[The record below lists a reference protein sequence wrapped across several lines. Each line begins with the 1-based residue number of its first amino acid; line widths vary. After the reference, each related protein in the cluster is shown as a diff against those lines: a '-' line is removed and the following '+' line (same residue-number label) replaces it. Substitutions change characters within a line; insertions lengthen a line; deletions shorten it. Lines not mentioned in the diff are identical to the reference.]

1 MMLMSTLDV
10 SNEDFLGG
18 GSNRFH
24 GASTTGVSNF
34 GTISSSGGDVVLL
47 GGFVNNE
54 GQIGALNGTV
64 AIGSGGDIILQE
76 GAGSKISVRG
86 SSDYTGTGINNS
98 GTIQGAAAEM
108 KAHGNVYALA
118 INNGGAI
125 RATGAD
131 RSNGRVR
138 LMASGGSSNINL
150 GGTSSIYAAAGQD
163 GGSIE
168 VASEQGD
175 VTIGGTV
182 DASGSRDGGSISV
195 VGNTVTQAA
204 NAVVDASGGEA
215 AGSVAIDAVE
225 TVAISGAVRAESAD
239 GTGGN
244 VTVTGRSVLIND
256 NAELSVNGSTAGGTV
271 LIGGDFQGDDR
282 AGLREADTTTVAA
295 GARITADSTGIGNAG
310 TAIVW
315 ANDDTIFH
323 GEISASARGISGNGG
338 LVEVSGRRYLFHDGV
353 ASASAVNGSS
363 GTVLFDPG
371 SIVVGDASGTPPP
384 GTSFVTI
391 ASINNTLQGGTNVLL
406 VTSSGSIIFNSLGGG
421 GFDDTAASGS
431 ANNRHTAIQWTN
443 SNASFGAFASGSVIV
458 NNHIRTSGAGSISL
472 LGGWTGQ
479 ENDAIISAT
488 MGRVVT
494 GGNPDVTNLIGGGPQ
509 AAWDAYVAQ
518 GAFGELGGGV
528 SVGSTS
534 MTRHVEVGSR
544 FGDTN
549 VAGFKVLVQGSDDQ
563 GSVMR
568 YAQIGF
574 HESGLFFAPRLDKGG
589 EFRLDMKVGSA
600 AGSGAWFLSDGRNT
614 ANQAANGVGDPIV
627 AIAGND
633 YGQEVDRNGDG
644 IVDGVHG
651 INSTGVLTDT
661 FIPYAN
667 HFNSVSSGNW
677 WWQQIDAA
685 APDVSGLG
693 GLRPE
698 HGAGIGAHSTAAI
711 ALGGPQA
718 GANINVIAKGNVEL
732 RAGGGQEHGTAMIGH
747 GGPNR
752 SNWGGAGMSTRE
764 VGNEDPSNGAFSHA
778 GIEGNQ
784 MERRW
789 SLNGSGAVPVPNVLG
804 DYTSSAIARLAP
816 VYGNINVLAGVD
828 TTSVPIVI
836 DRALGTVSAAAF
848 KTTGD
853 VLLQANQ
860 NFKTSTAS
868 SNSQSHIGHGGVGQF
883 GEFYGDIRVEAGG
896 KVSLLAGEAT
906 RSAATIGH
914 NVFGH
919 ATWNTSSNV
928 NQQLRFFATAGDFDN
943 PNLRRGELFSGL
955 VTTGFD
961 PLLDPARNV
970 RYNPANFVAGD
981 GINGAPV
988 GKWVNIHT
996 NEVINMNPI
1005 LYSRGYNGASAFST
1019 AANSQGRDSVAPL
1032 TLAPVSTAAV
1042 PIVLEALD
1050 GSVVSG
1056 MHGNIT
1062 VVAHTGDV
1070 IVKGYDTVGVLGS
1083 HGRDTRFAAIGH
1095 GGVHFGI
1102 NAEGAGY
1109 RNISSGTIN
1118 VPGITGVLPTGNVE
1132 GREIYD
1138 FRISSVIGGT
1148 VGGALNTGSRS
1159 EIGEVG
1165 TNLTRYPV
1173 FTTITGDIEVRAGR
1187 DINVLG
1193 GNDVNDHARIGHG
1206 GSTVADYETS
1216 SFILGDIRLQ
1226 AGRDV
1231 NIIGGEVVNT
1241 VRAGDVDLRVFAA
1254 VGHTGHRTGL
1264 LGFLGDIEVNAVG
1277 NVLVRGG
1284 AYSFSFAKIGHQGW
1298 EDFGQAG
1305 GDFIRTEHFRHDGVE
1320 TDILT
1325 TLNATEARIDYSSA
1339 NANANSVIGV
1349 RDFTLAGI
1357 GSGTAGTLVSSTLNT
1372 ANISVTAGGSVTVE
1386 HSPEGIRQPV
1396 GRPATANSN
1405 PDNQGWGLRTRNSYS
1420 QIGHGGLNNS
1430 AINNN
1435 TVATNNTA
1443 TNFTNK
1449 IGDISVIAN
1458 GGNIAVN
1465 NGTGF
1470 QRWARIGH
1478 GESKDIRIDDGF
1490 NIGFSRAIVLMGD
1503 INVEASGDIIINADA
1518 ADENERA
1525 ENSNA
1530 IAGTAPSIFNP
1541 AAIGHGG
1548 VDNNLDLVVL
1558 GRGENV
1564 KGIAASSDITAVAGG
1579 NMQIIAGKG
1588 VESSFA
1594 QFGHGFSSD
1603 QGNDAARRF
1612 GIATGF
1618 AGDISVRVAG
1628 DLLVLGGANAW
1639 SVTPAATT
1647 DVGRTVH
1654 GAFAAIGHGGYQLDA
1669 PSFGDITV
1677 YVGNDLDVTAQ
1688 QRTDARNATNSADY
1702 QIKNPDSAVLASAFN
1717 FAKIGHFAV
1726 ENGNRQT
1733 GFGDIVANASQTGN
1747 ITVVV
1752 DGDLSLTGGKTPDVD
1767 EQTIYGAFAQ
1777 IGHGGPAITGDLVGN
1792 ITVLVK
1798 GDLSVEKGTEIG
1810 DPGTIITTRAL
1821 NNYAMIG
1828 NGDVLYDTQPS
1839 SGGALFRRSA
1849 SGLRSGNI
1857 NVAAGNNATFTGA
1870 LIGHA
1875 DPAVFNEAS
1884 AGNLTVAVSRLNPFF
1899 GGTGTLSALN
1909 GTVFSHGNNGFGE
1922 TRFLMPARSNNLIS
1936 TTTRINEFSSTYA
1949 GTQGNFVGLD
1959 SSLGRLAGR
1968 DDEVYLTPDLWW
1980 DETDEAAAAG
1990 ISGGGQF
1997 PVDATS
2003 GQGGS
2008 IARVNTPGGRP
2019 NLVSLTPGT
2028 LGSSADIYRNNNGVS
2043 GLGRYTLYY
2052 DSIEAVGT
2060 NFPARPPGPPGP
2072 PIPTGRYKQFFGPFE
2087 GYDRHTPFILDELTG
2102 QNKSLYPALARRG
2115 EGDSPSRLENSIDGL
2130 FGEKRGR
2137 YSEAEKA
2144 EEEERRRNREEAS
2157 VGTIGLT
2164 SYASEPGVNYYS
2176 SLALF
2181 GTYPSPEE
2189 GTPFSPLLLNR
2200 DAGPDGALSPAVP
2213 ESSPLRPAYDPFSGT
2228 GNPE

>member
-1 MMLMSTLDV
+1 MKAIAPALRRNLLLQVLILISLTPGLVLNPVRVGANPAGWTVVKGNVQVFGEGTAMLDINNASNMAIINWQSFSIDAGEVTRVNQDVGAFTLNRVISGNPSAIYGRLEASNGSVAVINPNGVVVGAGGVVDVAGMMLMSTLDID
-10 SNEDFLGG
+10 NDDFLNG
-18 GSNRFH
+18 GSNRFY
-24 GASTTGVSNF
+24 GDSTTGVSNF
-34 GTISSSGGDVVLL
+34 GTITSSGGDIVLL

-54 GQIGALNGTV
+54 AQIGALNGTV
-64 AIGSGGDIILQE
+64 AIGSGGDIILHE
-76 GAGSKISVRG
+76 GGGSKISVRG
-86 SSDYTGTGINNS
+86 SSDYTGTGINNT
-98 GTIQGAAAEM
+98 GTVHGSAVEM

-118 INNGGAI
+118 INNGGAV

-138 LMASGGSSNINL
+138 LTASGGSSRINL
-150 GGTSSIYAAAGQD
+150 GSSSSLYAAAGPD

-168 VASEQGD
+168 VTSEQGD
-175 VTIGGTV
+175 VVVGGTV
-182 DASGSRDGGSISV
+182 DASGSRDGGSITV
-195 VGNTVTQAA
+195 VGNTVTQEEGS
-204 NAVVDASGGEA
+204 VIDASGVRA
-215 AGSVAIDAVE
+215 AGSIAIDAVE
-225 TVAISGAVRAESAD
+225 TVSINGSVLAESGE
-239 GTGGN
+239 GTGGD
-244 VTVTGRSVLIND
+244 VTVTARSLLIND
-256 NAELSVNGSTAGGTV
+256 QAHLSVNGATGGGTV
-271 LIGGDFQGDDR
+271 RIGGDFQGDDT
-282 AGLREADTTTVAA
+282 AGLREADSVRVEA
-295 GARITADSTGIGNAG
+295 GARIMADSTGVGNAG

-488 MGRVVT
+488 MGRVIT

-549 VAGFKVLVQGSDDQ
+549 VAGFRVLVQGSDNE

-574 HESGLFFAPRLDKGG
+574 HDSGLVFAPRLDKGG

-600 AGSGAWFLSDGRNT
+600 AGNGAWFLADGRNVASGGAT
-614 ANQAANGVGDPIV
+614 ANQTANGVGDPIV

-661 FIPYAN
+661 FTPLYAN
-667 HFNSVSSGNW
+667 HFEQRQRPATG

-698 HGAGIGAHSTAAI
+698 HGAGIGALSTVAL
-711 ALGGPQA
+711 ALGELQA
-718 GANINVIAKGNVEL
+718 GANINVIAKGSVEL
-732 RAGGGQEHGTAMIGH
+732 RAGAGQEHGTAMIGH

-752 SNWGGAGMSTRE
+752 SNWGGAGQSIRE
-764 VGNEDPSNGAFSHA
+764 VGNEDPTNGGFSHA
-778 GIEGNQ
+778 GIEGGQ
-784 MERRW
+784 LERRW
-789 SLNGSGAVPVPNVLG
+789 ALNGSGAVPVPNVLG

-828 TTSVPIVI
+828 TTAAPIVI
-836 DRALGTVSAAAF
+836 DRALGTVTATAF
-848 KTTGD
+848 KTNGD

-860 NFKTSTAS
+860 NFKTSTPS
-868 SNSQSHIGHGGVGQF
+868 SNSQAHIGHGGVGQF

-906 RSAATIGH
+906 RNAAAIGH

-919 ATWNTSSNV
+919 ATWNTTSNV

-970 RYNPANFVAGD
+970 RYDPANFVAGN
-981 GINGAPV
+981 GSNGAPV

-1019 AANSQGRDSVAPL
+1019 AANSQGRDSVSPL

-1056 MHGNIT
+1056 MHGNIK

-1070 IVKGYDTVGVLGS
+1070 TVKGFNTEGILVS
-1083 HGRDTRFAAIGH
+1083 AGRDTRFAAIGH

-1148 VGGALNTGSRS
+1148 VGGAVNTGSRS

-1165 TNLTRYPV
+1165 TAVTRYPV

-1231 NIIGGEVVNT
+1231 NIIGGGDVINT
-1241 VRAGDVDLRVFAA
+1241 ARAGDVDLRVFAS
-1254 VGHTGHRTGL
+1254 VGHAGYRTGV
-1264 LGFLGDIEVNAVG
+1264 LGFLGDIDVNAGG

-1284 AYSFSFAKIGHQGW
+1284 AYSWSFAKIGHQGV
-1298 EDFGQAG
+1298 EDWGQAG

-1325 TLNATEARIDYSSA
+1325 TLNATEARIAYSSA
-1339 NANANSVIGV
+1339 NANLNSVIGE
-1349 RDFTLAGI
+1349 RDFTVAGI
-1357 GSGTAGTLVSSTLNT
+1357 GTGTAGTLVSSTLNT
-1372 ANISVTAGGSVTVE
+1372 ANVSVTAGGSVTLE
-1386 HSPEGIRQPV
+1386 HSQEGIRQPV
-1396 GRPATANSN
+1396 GRPATANSD
-1405 PDNQGWGLRTRNSYS
+1405 PDRQDWGLRTRNSYV

-1430 AINNN
+1430 AINN
-1435 TVATNNTA
+1435 TTTSVNNTA

-1458 GGNIAVN
+1458 GGDIAVN

-1470 QRWARIGH
+1470 QRWSRIGH

-1503 INVEASGDIIINADA
+1503 INVEASGDIIVNADA

-1525 ENSNA
+1525 ENTNDPE
-1530 IAGTAPSIFNP
+1530 GTAPSIFNP

-1558 GRGENV
+1558 GRGEMV

-1579 NMQIIAGKG
+1579 NMQILAGKG

-1603 QGNDAARRF
+1603 QGNDLSRRF

-1618 AGDISVRVAG
+1618 SGDINIRIAG

-1639 SVTPAATT
+1639 SVTPSATSN
-1647 DVGRTVH
+1647 VGRSVH

-1688 QRTDARNATNSADY
+1688 QRTDAEKFH
-1702 QIKNPDSAVLASAFN
+1702 QL
-1717 FAKIGHFAV
+1717 G
-1726 ENGNRQT
+1726 G
-1733 GFGDIVANASQTGN
+1733 
-1747 ITVVV
+1747 
-1752 DGDLSLTGGKTPDVD
+1752 LSG
-1767 EQTIYGAFAQ
+1767 
-1777 IGHGGPAITGDLVGN
+1777 
-1792 ITVLVK
+1792 
-1798 GDLSVEKGTEIG
+1798 
-1810 DPGTIITTRAL
+1810 
-1821 NNYAMIG
+1821 
-1828 NGDVLYDTQPS
+1828 
-1839 SGGALFRRSA
+1839 
-1849 SGLRSGNI
+1849 
-1857 NVAAGNNATFTGA
+1857 
-1870 LIGHA
+1870 
-1875 DPAVFNEAS
+1875 
-1884 AGNLTVAVSRLNPFF
+1884 
-1899 GGTGTLSALN
+1899 
-1909 GTVFSHGNNGFGE
+1909 
-1922 TRFLMPARSNNLIS
+1922 
-1936 TTTRINEFSSTYA
+1936 
-1949 GTQGNFVGLD
+1949 
-1959 SSLGRLAGR
+1959 
-1968 DDEVYLTPDLWW
+1968 
-1980 DETDEAAAAG
+1980 
-1990 ISGGGQF
+1990 
-1997 PVDATS
+1997 
-2003 GQGGS
+2003 
-2008 IARVNTPGGRP
+2008 
-2019 NLVSLTPGT
+2019 
-2028 LGSSADIYRNNNGVS
+2028 
-2043 GLGRYTLYY
+2043 
-2052 DSIEAVGT
+2052 
-2060 NFPARPPGPPGP
+2060 
-2072 PIPTGRYKQFFGPFE
+2072 
-2087 GYDRHTPFILDELTG
+2087 
-2102 QNKSLYPALARRG
+2102 
-2115 EGDSPSRLENSIDGL
+2115 
-2130 FGEKRGR
+2130 
-2137 YSEAEKA
+2137 
-2144 EEEERRRNREEAS
+2144 
-2157 VGTIGLT
+2157 
-2164 SYASEPGVNYYS
+2164 
-2176 SLALF
+2176 
-2181 GTYPSPEE
+2181 
-2189 GTPFSPLLLNR
+2189 
-2200 DAGPDGALSPAVP
+2200 
-2213 ESSPLRPAYDPFSGT
+2213 
-2228 GNPE
+2228 